1 MEERLAWAEALDGAP
16 LAVLS
21 AVVIFVRFLVV
32 GGLVHRHGSALDDYD
47 RRTRVSVPARG
58 AAWVERRPD
67 ERHVGCFS
75 GVHPKAHA
83 LLVDPELARGAPC
96 EQLRRQSGRRRRERT
111 PTATGA
117 AMAVSPSRIAV
128 LVFMASSPFQ
138 AVTVARW

>member
-96 EQLRRQSGRRRRERT
+96 EQLRRQSGRRRRERDADRDKA
-111 PTATGA
+111 PVGA
-117 AMAVSPSRIAV
+117 FFALSFAA
-128 LVFMASSPFQ
+128 
-138 AVTVARW
+138 